1 MFQPLSSL
9 VSVVLSSS
17 VFTSSPFNYIS
28 SKTAAP
34 EFTSFTQQG
43 THQVLF
49 SVRILF
55 WNFYLFLGFH
65 GMEVTFAECHFHTKK
80 VCDL

>member
-34 EFTSFTQQG
+34 EFTSFTHQG

-49 SVRILF
+49 SVRIF
-55 WNFYLFLGFH
+55 G
-65 GMEVTFAECHFHTKK
+65 
-80 VCDL
+80 